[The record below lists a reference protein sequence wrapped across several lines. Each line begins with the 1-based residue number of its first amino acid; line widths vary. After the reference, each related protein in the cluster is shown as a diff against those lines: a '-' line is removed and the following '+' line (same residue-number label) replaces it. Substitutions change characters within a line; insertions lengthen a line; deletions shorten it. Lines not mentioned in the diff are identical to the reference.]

1 MLFDLISE
9 LARPLFA
16 KLLEDEQMPLDEL
29 RTRVQAHAEA
39 LHGAGK
45 AVDGR
50 LVTELSAS
58 CIGLIDSLT
67 EFSGDT
73 SRKLVQ
79 AACLYFVLEDD
90 ASPDSE
96 EGGLVDDVEVLNTVA
111 KHLDLERLIIRLDK

>member
-16 KLLEDEQMPLDEL
+16 KLLEDDPVPVDEL
-29 RTRVQAHAEA
+29 RARVLAHGEHLKA
-39 LHGAGK
+39 AGG
-45 AVDGR
+45 AVDLR
-50 LVTELSAS
+50 LSAELTES
-58 CIGLIDSLT
+58 CNGLLDSLT

-90 ASPDSE
+90 ASPDT
-96 EGGLVDDVEVLNTVA
+96 GDNGLVDDVEVLNAVA